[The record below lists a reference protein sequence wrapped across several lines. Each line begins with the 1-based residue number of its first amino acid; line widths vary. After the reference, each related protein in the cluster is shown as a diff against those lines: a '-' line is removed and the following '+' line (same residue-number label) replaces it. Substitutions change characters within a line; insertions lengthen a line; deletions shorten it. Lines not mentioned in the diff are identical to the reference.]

1 MISMKKALSATALA
15 ALMATGALAATIVP
29 ASAYMACNR
38 EGGDCWHTESKV
50 RAPGVRFDYHPDDWY
65 FHQKWDGGD
74 RHYRDYHE
82 GRGYY
87 KGGLRGN
94 REDRK
99 STRLNSSHDQNSYAV
114 F

>member
-1 MISMKKALSATALA
+1 MISLKKALSATAFA
-15 ALMATGALAATIVP
+15 ALMATGALAATMGT

-38 EGGDCWHTESKV
+38 DGGDCWHTEKRV
-50 RAPGVRFDYHPDDWY
+50 TAPGVRFDYHPDDWY

-87 KGGLRGN
+87 KGGIWIGL
-94 REDRK
+94 
-99 STRLNSSHDQNSYAV
+99 
-114 F
+114 

>member
-1 MISMKKALSATALA
+1 MELKRKLLAVSASVALGLLGLVAVAQ
-15 ALMATGALAATIVP
+15 P

-38 EGGDCWHTESKV
+38 DGGDCWHTDSRV
-50 RAPGVRFDYHPDDWY
+50 HAPGVRFDYHPDDWY

-87 KGGLRGN
+87 KGGVWIGL
-94 REDRK
+94 
-99 STRLNSSHDQNSYAV
+99 
-114 F
+114 